1 MKINFFV
8 VNMLAFTSAATDLK
22 HLAPTINSG
31 SDLSQTYW
39 DQVGPIV
46 NLAQAS
52 PVAATVVPDVT
63 DEQLQALK
71 DELKQLEDQDKIN
84 KADADQKM

>member
-1 MKINFFV
+1 
-8 VNMLAFTSAATDLK
+8 
-22 HLAPTINSG
+22 
-31 SDLSQTYW
+31 
-39 DQVGPIV
+39 
-46 NLAQAS
+46 LAQAS

>member
-39 DQVGPIV
+39 D
-46 NLAQAS
+46 
-52 PVAATVVPDVT
+52 
-63 DEQLQALK
+63 
-71 DELKQLEDQDKIN
+71 
-84 KADADQKM
+84 